1 MQQKPAYTFTLGSV
15 DDPAVMPVKPT
26 VMPVKPTDRGESQS
40 KAYWAMYD
48 AWLLEVQRGSAPSDE
63 WPLELNDRESAKTL
77 AEAIKAVVK

>member
-15 DDPAVMPVKPT
+15 DDPAVMQVKS
-26 VMPVKPTDRGESQS
+26 TDRDESQS

-48 AWLLEVQRGSAPSDE
+48 VWLLEVQRGSAPSDE